1 MGGFTASHRASRE
14 PTMPRRSPPSAIAA
28 AAAMATALLLVAF
41 VGGASAKLAVPPLDA
56 SASLSR
62 LQPRSADRR
71 RPERDEGKGWGRSQ
85 GASASAAAAAA
96 APKSVGS
103 YHTSQRIQVGGPDA
117 AVSGPPSK
125 LPSTASVAARS
136 GTAPGPPAAGLSP
149 TALVLMAL
157 LAVQFGLQPLL
168 VKKFTPAAVNRST
181 VVFVQ
186 EIVKLAVSVWAY
198 LGSTLPKQRGE
209 DWGGGRPAAVLRN
222 LSVAG
227 LPAALYCVQ
236 NLAALLAYQ
245 NLDPVAFNVL
255 NQTKTLS
262 AALCCY
268 LVLGARQ
275 SGRQMLALG
284 MLLAAALVL
293 EKILPLSALIPGG
306 VLRRAATDG
315 SAAPLG
321 SPLAALAALRESLAS
336 GGMARRV
343 THGVLPILLASFLSG
358 LAGALVQRAVQG
370 RGRQVAAGG
379 GTPPRPKNF
388 YLFSTELGI
397 ASIFLL
403 LGSFAFSADGR
414 RIFSSGFF
422 HGWTP
427 LMMIPILTQSAGG
440 ICVGLVT
447 KHCGSVRKGF
457 ALIFGMLLS
466 GLVQA
471 MGGGGGT
478 VGAAQLV
485 GLVLASS
492 SLYLHTK
499 YPCRPRPA
507 KAVAAAP

>member
-1 MGGFTASHRASRE
+1 
-14 PTMPRRSPPSAIAA
+14 MPRRSPSSAIAA
-28 AAAMATALLLVAF
+28 AAAMATALLLVVF

-71 RPERDEGKGWGRSQ
+71 RPERNEGKGWSRSQ

-125 LPSTASVAARS
+125 LPSTASAAARS

-321 SPLAALAALRESLAS
+321 SPLAALADLRESLAS

-379 GTPPRPKNF
+379 GDAPKAQELLPLQHGAGNCLHIPPPGLLRLQRRREEDLLQRLLPWVDSVDDDSHPDPERGRDLRRASYQALRLGPEGICPHLRDVAVGPGPGHGRRGGDRGGSTAGGPRPGVVVAVP
-388 YLFSTELGI
+388 T
-397 ASIFLL
+397 
-403 LGSFAFSADGR
+403 
-414 RIFSSGFF
+414 
-422 HGWTP
+422 HQVP
-427 LMMIPILTQSAGG
+427 LQATA
-440 ICVGLVT
+440 
-447 KHCGSVRKGF
+447 RKGSGCGPIGPSRG
-457 ALIFGMLLS
+457 LPEIFFF
-466 GLVQA
+466 V
-471 MGGGGGT
+471 
-478 VGAAQLV
+478 
-485 GLVLASS
+485 
-492 SLYLHTK
+492 K
-499 YPCRPRPA
+499 
-507 KAVAAAP
+507 